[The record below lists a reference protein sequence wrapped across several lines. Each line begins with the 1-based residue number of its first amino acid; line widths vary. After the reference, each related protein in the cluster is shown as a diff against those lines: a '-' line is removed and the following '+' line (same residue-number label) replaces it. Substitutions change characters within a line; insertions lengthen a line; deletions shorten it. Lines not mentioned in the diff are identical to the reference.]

1 MKSMR
6 PGAGVDTVRRRS
18 RARRALLASRVRL
31 GVTGGALLGGLALAW
46 PARAAQEPEGV
57 VAPPATQSEATLPL
71 DEEPDAD
78 DPDRVRR
85 KHWGLMFD
93 LGSMHGGMLSL
104 VYRPAPWLRLHAGA
118 GTNAVSPGYRAGLT
132 LAKPGTTGP
141 SLNIEA
147 GHFLPGDMNGLLKIL
162 VGTGYRANSRL
173 EDFDYDFVNL
183 HAGWEIESGALT
195 FFARGG
201 ASVLWTRLPAL
212 PEPGADV
219 ATLGAETEPFWLV
232 LPSVAFGFVGFL

>member
-1 MKSMR
+1 MERMR
-6 PGAGVDTVRRRS
+6 PG
-18 RARRALLASRVRL
+18 VRL
-31 GVTGGALLGGLALAW
+31 GVMGSCLVGSLALAA
-46 PARAAQEPEGV
+46 PASAAQEPAGV
-57 VAPPATQSEATLPL
+57 DAAPVSSRQDTLPL
-71 DEEPDAD
+71 DSYLDVDD

-93 LGSMHGGMLSL
+93 LGSIHGGMLAL
-104 VYRPAPWLRLHAGA
+104 AYRPAPWLRLHAGA
-118 GTNAVSPGYRAGLT
+118 GTNAVSAGYRAGLT
-132 LAKPGTTGP
+132 LVKPGTAGP

-173 EDFDYDFVNL
+173 ENFDYDFVNL
-183 HAGWEIESGALT
+183 HAGWEIESGSLT

-212 PEPGADV
+212 PEAGADV

>member
-1 MKSMR
+1 MECMR
-6 PGAGVDTVRRRS
+6 PACLVGSFIGSVFIGSLT
-18 RARRALLASRVRL
+18 LAAS
-31 GVTGGALLGGLALAW
+31 AS
-46 PARAAQEPEGV
+46 AAQEPEPMGA
-57 VAPPATQSEATLPL
+57 APASSSEATLPL
-71 DEEPDAD
+71 DSYLDAED
-78 DPDRVRR
+78 EPDRVRR

-93 LGSMHGGMLSL
+93 LGSIHGGMLSL
-104 VYRPAPWLRLHAGA
+104 AYRPAPWLRLHAGA

-132 LAKPGTTGP
+132 LVKPGTTGP

-147 GHFLPGDMNGLLKIL
+147 GHFLPGDMNGLLKML

-212 PEPGADV
+212 PEAGADV
-219 ATLGAETEPFWLV
+219 ATLGTGTEPFWLV

>member
-1 MKSMR
+1 MECRR
-6 PGAGVDTVRRRS
+6 PG
-18 RARRALLASRVRL
+18 VRL
-31 GVTGGALLGGLALAW
+31 GVMGSALLGGLALAA
-46 PARAAQEPEGV
+46 PASAAQEPEPADAA
-57 VAPPATQSEATLPL
+57 VASSSEATLAP
-71 DEEPDAD
+71 DDDSDDAD

-93 LGSMHGGMLSL
+93 LGSMHGGMLAL
-104 VYRPAPWLRLHAGA
+104 AYRPAPWLRLHAGA

-132 LAKPGTTGP
+132 LVKPGATGP

-212 PEPGADV
+212 PEAGADL
-219 ATLGAETEPFWLV
+219 ATLGSETEPFWLL

>member
-1 MKSMR
+1 MNWMR
-6 PGAGVDTVRRRS
+6 PGAGS
-18 RARRALLASRVRL
+18 ALV
-31 GVTGGALLGGLALAW
+31 GALALAA
-46 PARAAQEPEGV
+46 PASGAQEPEALQGIAATSGE
-57 VAPPATQSEATLPL
+57 APRPL
-71 DEEPDAD
+71 DAYDDAD
-78 DPDRVRR
+78 EPERVRR
-85 KHWGLMFD
+85 RPWGLMFD

-104 VYRPAPWLRLHAGA
+104 TYRPAPWLRLHAGA

-132 LAKPGTTGP
+132 LVKPGTSGP
-141 SLNIEA
+141 ALNVEA

-212 PEPGADV
+212 PQPGAGAD
-219 ATLGAETEPFWLV
+219 ALGAETEPFLLV

>member
-1 MKSMR
+1 MERMR
-6 PGAGVDTVRRRS
+6 PG
-18 RARRALLASRVRL
+18 VRL
-31 GVTGGALLGGLALAW
+31 GVMGSSLLGVLALAA
-46 PARAAQEPEGV
+46 PASAAQEPERSD
-57 VAPPATQSEATLPL
+57 ATPASSEATLPL
-71 DEEPDAD
+71 DAYADDD

-85 KHWGLMFD
+85 RHWGLMFD

-104 VYRPAPWLRLHAGA
+104 AYRPAPWLRLHAGA
-118 GTNAVSPGYRAGLT
+118 GTNAVSPGYRAGFT
-132 LAKPGTTGP
+132 LVKPGTTGP

-212 PEPGADV
+212 PEAGADV
-219 ATLGAETEPFWLV
+219 ATLGTETEPFWLV

>member
-1 MKSMR
+1 MEGLR
-6 PGAGVDTVRRRS
+6 PG
-18 RARRALLASRVRL
+18 VRL
-31 GVTGGALLGGLALAW
+31 GVMGCSLFGVLALAA
-46 PARAAQEPEGV
+46 PASAAQQPEGADA
-57 VAPPATQSEATLPL
+57 APVSSREATLPL
-71 DEEPDAD
+71 DGYLDVED

-93 LGSMHGGMLSL
+93 LGSIHGGMLSL
-104 VYRPAPWLRLHAGA
+104 AYRPAPWLRLHAGA

-132 LAKPGTTGP
+132 LVKPGTTGP

-147 GHFLPGDMNGLLKIL
+147 GHFLPGDMNGLLKML

-212 PEPGADV
+212 PEAGADV
-219 ATLGAETEPFWLV
+219 AALGTGTEPFWLV

>member
-1 MKSMR
+1 MKWMR
-6 PGAGVDTVRRRS
+6 PGAG
-18 RARRALLASRVRL
+18 
-31 GVTGGALLGGLALAW
+31 GALMCVLAVLSSVSVLARTASAAPEPEPLQ
-46 PARAAQEPEGV
+46 PARLQS
-57 VAPPATQSEATLPL
+57 APKSNGPATPPL
-71 DEEPDAD
+71 DAYGDDD
-78 DPDRVRR
+78 DPDRAGRR
-85 KHWGLMFD
+85 HWGLMFD

-132 LAKPGTTGP
+132 LVKPGTKGP

-147 GHFLPGDMNGLLKIL
+147 GHFLPGDMNGLLKII
-162 VGTGYRANSRL
+162 VGTGYRANTRL

-201 ASVLWTRLPAL
+201 ASVLWTRLPVL
-212 PEPGADV
+212 PEPDAST
-219 ATLGAETEPFWLV
+219 ASLGAETEPYWLV
-232 LPSVAFGFVGFL
+232 LPSVAFGFLGFL